1 MTKKPLYLFLALV
14 LPVLIY
20 FFLKLFGSNRFDLPV
35 MHRSDTEWPASC
47 QRPDVFPFSVADS
60 VLSRSDKPVLVIFRI
75 TDQET
80 LIRLPLE
87 IDSAKVIFRW
97 EEPAG
102 VGVHP
107 CAFGATPDAGAVLI
121 DQENRV
127 RGIYKALTREEADRL
142 IMETKIITGDY

>member
-1 MTKKPLYLFLALV
+1 MIKKPLFLFLALV

-47 QRPDVFPFSVADS
+47 QRPDGFPFHVADS

-75 TDQET
+75 PNQET
-80 LIRLPLE
+80 SLRLPLE

-97 EEPAG
+97 EDPAV
-102 VGVHP
+102 VGAYP
-107 CAFGATPDAGAVLI
+107 CAFGAPPDAGAVLI
-121 DQENRV
+121 DRENRV
-127 RGIYKALTREEADRL
+127 RGIYKALTRDEADRL
-142 IMETKIITGDY
+142 IMETKIITEDY